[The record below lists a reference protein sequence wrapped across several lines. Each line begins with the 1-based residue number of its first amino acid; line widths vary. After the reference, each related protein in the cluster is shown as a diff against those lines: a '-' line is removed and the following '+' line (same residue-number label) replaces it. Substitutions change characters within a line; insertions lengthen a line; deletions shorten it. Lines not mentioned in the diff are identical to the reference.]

1 MQGPTMADRQPST
14 ARQDTSSTTDFSPAS
29 SSLPCSLDAL
39 DPVSSS
45 LSMGGGGMGGNAY
58 EGGKEGGREGG
69 GTRRGPEAMTITVD
83 SEDLNPLKPC
93 GACMEWLKKIAEKN
107 PEFRVATFTDEK
119 CRGIYTEFVS
129 TTST

>member
-1 MQGPTMADRQPST
+1 MAERQGRPHA
-14 ARQDTSSTTDFSPAS
+14 
-29 SSLPCSLDAL
+29 CSLDAL

-45 LSMGGGGMGGNAY
+45 MTGMGESAYKGGG
-58 EGGKEGGREGG
+58 GGKEGGQGGREGGG